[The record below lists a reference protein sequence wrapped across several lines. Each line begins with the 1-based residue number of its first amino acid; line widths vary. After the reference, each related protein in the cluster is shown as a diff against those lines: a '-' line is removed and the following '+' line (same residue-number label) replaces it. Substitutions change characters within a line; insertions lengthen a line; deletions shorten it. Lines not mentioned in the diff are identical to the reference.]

1 MNRIGKKG
9 VFEWERGN
17 GKTKWRRNAKKNA
30 VRRGIVKTLTLV
42 IVVGGGGQEK
52 STWAGR
58 WVRRFF
64 WESLKIKCEVDNFW
78 IFLVMYSVFFGVKEG
93 RLPVKKPRNTEK
105 VPVNIFVI

>member
-1 MNRIGKKG
+1 MCVCVGQGKRQNE
-9 VFEWERGN
+9 VAEEC
-17 GKTKWRRNAKKNA
+17 KKNA

-42 IVVGGGGQEK
+42 VLCGGERSRKIYMG
-52 STWAGR
+52 WPL
-58 WVRRFF
+58 VRRFF